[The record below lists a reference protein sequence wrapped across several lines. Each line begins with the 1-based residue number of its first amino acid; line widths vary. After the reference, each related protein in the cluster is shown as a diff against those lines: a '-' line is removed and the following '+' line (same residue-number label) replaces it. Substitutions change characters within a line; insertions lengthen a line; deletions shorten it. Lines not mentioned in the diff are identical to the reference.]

1 MTMASEA
8 NSSNGLKS
16 SEQIAFE
23 ARRRKRSIA
32 IAVALGLM
40 AAMFFTA
47 TIVQLKGKIA
57 SDRFQAIKQKNV
69 KRVQ

>member
-1 MTMASEA
+1 MSMSETETSMEHEGA
-8 NSSNGLKS
+8 
-16 SEQIAFE
+16 EQAAFE

-32 IAVALGLM
+32 IGLALAAM

-47 TIVQLKGKIA
+47 TIVQLKDKVA
-57 SDRFQAIKQKNV
+57 TDRFKAVKQKNV